1 MRPQERREDQEP
13 GHLATRL
20 LVVGSCTS
28 LKRDDGCP
36 HPLSLNDFRKADRLR
51 EREAALAAWR
61 RPAGEMY
68 TGRQHTQAVAGI
80 AALRRRFG
88 HEFAELAIV
97 SAGYGLLREDAPIV
111 PYNITFATM
120 SGGDA
125 RAWARHLGVAAAVRE
140 ACAGY
145 PLVVFLLGSRY
156 LDAVEPPLAA
166 GGAQRFV
173 FLARPAETT
182 RLAGPGVTIVPAGAR
197 EATAYGAG
205 LVALKG
211 KMFRLFALGL
221 ARSDGALLEDVLR
234 DDTPASFVRAMRLGL
249 EGSPR

>member
-1 MRPQERREDQEP
+1 
-13 GHLATRL
+13 
-20 LVVGSCTS
+20 V
-28 LKRDDGCP
+28 
-36 HPLSLNDFRKADRLR
+36 
-51 EREAALAAWR
+51 AAA
-61 RPAGEMY
+61 
-68 TGRQHTQAVAGI
+68 
-80 AALRRRFG
+80 
-88 HEFAELAIV
+88 
-97 SAGYGLLREDAPIV
+97 GLLREDSPIV
-111 PYNITFATM
+111 PYDVTFRTM
-120 SGGDA
+120 SRGNI

-145 PLVVFLLGSRY
+145 HLVVFLLGSQY

-197 EATAYGAG
+197 EATAYGEG

-234 DDTPASFVRAMRLGL
+234 NDTPASFVRAMRLGL
-249 EGSPR
+249 EVSPQ

>member
-1 MRPQERREDQEP
+1 MLP
-13 GHLATRL
+13 HV

-36 HPLSLNDFRKADRLR
+36 HPLSLDDFRDARRLR

-61 RPAGEMY
+61 RPAAQMY
-68 TGRQHTQAVAGI
+68 TGRQHAHAVAGI
-80 AALRRRFG
+80 EALRRRFG

-111 PYNITFATM
+111 PYDVTFTTM
-120 SGGDA
+120 SRGEA

-156 LDAVEPPLAA
+156 LETVEPPVAA
-166 GGAQRFV
+166 GGVQRLV
-173 FLARPAETT
+173 FLARPAETN
-182 RLAGPGVTIVPAGAR
+182 RLAGRGVTIVPAGAR
-197 EATAYGAG
+197 EATAHGEG

-234 DDTPASFVRAMRLGL
+234 DDTPASFVRTMRLGL
-249 EGSPR
+249 EVSPQ

>member
-1 MRPQERREDQEP
+1 MTSTATPIPSSAPKTASQLQIEGAFLWAFRR
-13 GHLATRL
+13 
-20 LVVGSCTS
+20 
-28 LKRDDGCP
+28 
-36 HPLSLNDFRKADRLR
+36 
-51 EREAALAAWR
+51 
-61 RPAGEMY
+61 
-68 TGRQHTQAVAGI
+68 
-80 AALRRRFG
+80 
-88 HEFAELAIV
+88 
-97 SAGYGLLREDAPIV
+97 
-111 PYNITFATM
+111 
-120 SGGDA
+120 
-125 RAWARHLGVAAAVRE
+125 AAAVRE

-182 RLAGPGVTIVPAGAR
+182 RLVGSGVIIVPAGAR
-197 EATAYGAG
+197 EATAYREG

-249 EGSPR
+249 EVSPQ